1 MSKFIML
8 HSLSPEGEP
17 FKFYVNA
24 SEVVAVTPVLDE
36 AKEKGFRSTV
46 IIKGESQHGF
56 DVTETMPTILK
67 RLEGATGSDETEAK

>member
-1 MSKFIML
+1 MRVI

-24 SEVVAVTPVLDE
+24 SEVVAVTPVLDA
-36 AKEKGFRSTV
+36 AKEKGFRSGV

-67 RLEGATGSDETEAK
+67 RLEGATGSDETGIK

>member
-1 MSKFIML
+1 ML

-36 AKEKGFRSTV
+36 AKEKVFV
-46 IIKGESQHGF
+46 QE
-56 DVTETMPTILK
+56 
-67 RLEGATGSDETEAK
+67 

>member
-24 SEVVAVTPVLDE
+24 SEIVAVTPVLDE
-36 AKEKGFRSTV
+36 AKEKGFRSVV
-46 IIKGESQHGF
+46 IIKGEPQHGF
-56 DVTETMPTILK
+56 DVTENNANYFKTY
-67 RLEGATGSDETEAK
+67 RRCNWFR